1 MPSVYILP
9 VNEKN
14 QKGEEEDVH
23 THAAHVHVCALLIS
37 QSSSNGEKERERLF
51 RAPGSVLLFPC
62 SKKKFSPIINDYTN
76 VVPFR
81 IPSYRN
87 HRVVEIFIPTDF
99 SRMVE
104 RPVIRRV

>member
-1 MPSVYILP
+1 MRAPDFSIFL
-9 VNEKN
+9 ERR
-14 QKGEEEDVH
+14 
-23 THAAHVHVCALLIS
+23 
-37 QSSSNGEKERERLF
+37 EREREIVSSSRFRTFISLF
-51 RAPGSVLLFPC
+51 EKEIFPDN
-62 SKKKFSPIINDYTN
+62 KPNDYTN

>member
-1 MPSVYILP
+1 MRAPDFSIFL
-9 VNEKN
+9 ERR
-14 QKGEEEDVH
+14 
-23 THAAHVHVCALLIS
+23 
-37 QSSSNGEKERERLF
+37 EREREIVSSSRFRTFISLF
-51 RAPGSVLLFPC
+51 EKEIFPDN
-62 SKKKFSPIINDYTN
+62 KLNDYTN